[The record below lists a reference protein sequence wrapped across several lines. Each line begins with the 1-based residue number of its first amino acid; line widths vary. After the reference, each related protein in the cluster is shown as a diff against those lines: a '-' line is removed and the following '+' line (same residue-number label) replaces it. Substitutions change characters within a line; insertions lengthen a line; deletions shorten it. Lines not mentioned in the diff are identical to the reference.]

1 MSISTS
7 ASHSQTRDTYAVF
20 CRYVSMPDHS
30 HNHAS
35 LRVAMLPHPPS
46 KRLQLLSVHKFVR
59 AMSGEQPIGTAS
71 DQPLANGSVDRGN
84 QNFKGAA
91 IIEQQA
97 KVGARSRI
105 TGSLQRV
112 CDGITMSQTR

>member
-1 MSISTS
+1 M
-7 ASHSQTRDTYAVF
+7 A
-20 CRYVSMPDHS
+20 
-30 HNHAS
+30 
-35 LRVAMLPHPPS
+35 
-46 KRLQLLSVHKFVR
+46 
-59 AMSGEQPIGTAS
+59 GEQPIGTAS
-71 DQPLANGSVDRGN
+71 DKPLANGTVDRRN